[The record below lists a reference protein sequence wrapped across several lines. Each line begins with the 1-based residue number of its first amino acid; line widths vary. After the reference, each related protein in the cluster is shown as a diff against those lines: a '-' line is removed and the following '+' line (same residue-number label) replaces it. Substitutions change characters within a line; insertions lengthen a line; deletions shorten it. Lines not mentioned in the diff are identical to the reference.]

1 MATTPDY
8 KSNERS
14 RPLPLPPLT
23 DDDRNRAQ
31 KLLKGFPEGTEE
43 AYYKFRETEDTEAL
57 KTLLGGMLGFY
68 LPSANDNHMKI
79 VGSDVDLQTIG
90 IDSLGM
96 TEMVF
101 QVEELFDVSVADED
115 LAKVTTVND
124 ISVYIKKRLDEGDV

>member
-1 MATTPDY
+1 MD
-8 KSNERS
+8 
-14 RPLPLPPLT
+14 
-23 DDDRNRAQ
+23 
-31 KLLKGFPEGTEE
+31 
-43 AYYKFRETEDTEAL
+43 AL
-57 KTLLGGMLGFY
+57 KALLGGMLGFY
-68 LPSANDNHMKI
+68 LPSANENHMKV
-79 VGSDVDLQTIG
+79 VGEDVDLQTVG